1 MPAKKNKKGASAC
14 APATPVFQRYIGVDP
29 GSKGAIAVLDAEG
42 RLIRVHDAKS
52 DDDLATAV
60 IAKVIREE
68 SVHGPVAFAV
78 ERAVA
83 FQFNNGKSLVKLGLA
98 SGAAYGVAVALG
110 AWLDWPTASVWK
122 RKLGVT
128 SDKGS
133 SKALAR
139 QLFGDALPKVC
150 RDDKAEAALI
160 AFWLYT
166 KHNKT
171 MDVQNDAKN
180 EPQEAGVSRKR
191 SASRRAA

>member
-1 MPAKKNKKGASAC
+1 MPAKKNKKGASAR
-14 APATPVFQRYIGVDP
+14 APATPVFQRYIAVDP
-29 GSKGAIAVLDAEG
+29 GRKGAIAVLGADG
-42 RLIRVHDAKS
+42 QLLRLEDAKS
-52 DDDLATAV
+52 ENGLATEVLAG
-60 IAKVIREE
+60 VIRDE

-78 ERAVA
+78 ERPLA
-83 FQFNNGKSLVKLGLA
+83 FRVNNGASLITLSLA
-98 SGAAYGVAVALG
+98 SGAAFGVAAALG
-110 AWLDWPTASVWK
+110 AMVEFPSASVWK

-133 SKALAR
+133 SKSLAR
-139 QLFGDALPKVC
+139 ELFGNALPKVC

-191 SASRRAA
+191 STSRRAA